1 MKKATSLLII
11 LPFVLPPVCYAI
23 TAGEILDNL
32 EYNYKTLD
40 SLSCTIS
47 EVVEGSW
54 GEVESNYYIHLR
66 MPNQLRMEATDY
78 SVITLASGGDVY
90 TYYPDDNKA
99 YYHTLEKFQGKA
111 AVEALFNFLRE
122 SFNAE
127 YLGLSDNLYK
137 VKLKAKELYFPYQE
151 IYIGAT
157 KGFYIKFL
165 NLDDGRGIIINY
177 LVSDLVINPTLS
189 ETLFIFDPPADCLFL
204 EGGPIGFQ

>member
-1 MKKATSLLII
+1 MKKSAFLLVV
-11 LPFVLPPVCYAI
+11 LPFVMPAVCFAV

-32 EYNYKTLD
+32 EYNYMAID
-40 SLSCTIS
+40 SLSCTIA

-54 GEVESNYYIHLR
+54 GEVESNYYIDLR

-78 SVITLASGGDVY
+78 SVIIVANGGDVY
-90 TYYPDDNKA
+90 VYYPDDNKA
-99 YYHTLEKFQGKA
+99 YYHTLEEFQGKA

-127 YLGLSDNLYK
+127 YLGVSENLHK

-151 IYIGAT
+151 IYIWAT

>member
-1 MKKATSLLII
+1 MKKSAFLLVV
-11 LPFVLPPVCYAI
+11 LPFVMPAVCFAV

-32 EYNYKTLD
+32 EYNYKAID

-54 GEVESNYYIHLR
+54 GEVESNYYIDLR

-78 SVITLASGGDVY
+78 SVIIVANGGDVY
-90 TYYPDDNKA
+90 IYYPDDNKA
-99 YYHTLEKFQGKA
+99 YYHTLEEFQGKA

-127 YLGLSDNLYK
+127 YLGVSENLHK

-151 IYIGAT
+151 IYIWAT

-177 LVSDLVINPTLS
+177 LVSDMVINPTLS